1 MTFVITTLLVIT
13 LSKNAIAFI
22 SNWGNIAKFKGQNM
36 IKEKSKTWAK
46 LSANIGTAFS
56 RLPLSPNFYT
66 LITIP
71 TAFFGMLALIKQNII
86 AGILLFL
93 LAGFFDIVD
102 GALARSTNRTSYA
115 GAFLDGS
122 LDRFIDF
129 MLIFSYFWLPI
140 HTPGLT
146 LGQWICMAI
155 FFAIMPSFEVAY
167 ANHRR
172 AVIDPD
178 EKIIW
183 RILNRGEMYIIMLL
197 IPLLST
203 RSPLWAG
210 YLLIALVVL
219 SAITTLQTLVSTV
232 YHSGMLSKKN

>member
-1 MTFVITTLLVIT
+1 
-13 LSKNAIAFI
+13 
-22 SNWGNIAKFKGQNM
+22 M

-46 LSANIGTAFS
+46 ISASIGAAFS
-56 RLPLSPNFYT
+56 HFPLSPNFYT
-66 LITIP
+66 FITLP
-71 TAFFGMLALIKQNII
+71 TAFLGMLALINQNITT
-86 AGILLFL
+86 GIVLFL

-102 GALARSTNRTSYA
+102 GALARHTNRTSSS

-140 HTPGLT
+140 HTPWLT
-146 LGQWICMAI
+146 LGQWICLAI

-172 AVIDPD
+172 AVADPD

-183 RILNRGEMYIIMLL
+183 RILNRGEMYILMLL
-197 IPLLST
+197 IPIITT
-203 RSPLWAG
+203 RDPIWAG
-210 YLLIALVVL
+210 YLLVALVIL
-219 SAITTLQTLVSTV
+219 SAITTLQTLIATI
-232 YHSGMLSKKN
+232 YHSGMLSKKD